1 VIVSELVVV
10 ITVCGLSLV
19 VTAFHARGSAR
30 AATTPHDLERLLAAV
45 QRACADFL
53 WQETR
58 LLAAVLAIVTVAV
71 AVPAALFG
79 ALPKGHAALGWALGV
94 LCAGGLGGALVAHL
108 AHGAATHTARA
119 ALEAL
124 RQDRDGAARVALRGA
139 ALLSVGIEA
148 LSCCLASLAF
158 TAHFLFLTAARQ
170 VEPHHAALLASRT
183 LAMLALGAACAA
195 LVFQVGG
202 SSLHTAAG
210 VAATGARARHPNIA
224 RDEDQNP
231 VLVAELVGDHAGGL
245 VARST
250 DALAGALLGNASV
263 VMLGAWVSASN
274 PSSGLS
280 ASALVA
286 LPLLVRALGQF
297 AASVALGSTRVEGS
311 PGPVGI
317 LLAAR
322 LSHALLLAGGVLGAC
337 LWLLGTA
344 ALLPLTGAGALGVLA
359 GVSSAMA
366 STAGLRRVPDAGLT
380 GAETTVARALGL
392 GLQRT
397 WILMVLVGGCLGGAW
412 WLGSR
417 TGIVN
422 GGVLALALAVAALLG
437 AGAYDVSHGAFAALC
452 ENVRRFAALRRA
464 HFDEAAK
471 KRAHSLTRAGV
482 TVGHIGGTQSILGAA
497 AAALLAA
504 LLLPLASA
512 GPAPTSAIFTL
523 GHPVVLLGGVLGA
536 GALSFHIGGMLRASS
551 RAAAALDRDLSDRL
565 ARDEVSAE
573 RRSVPPGYRESVQ
586 LATAAATRALL
597 PLALGAVLGPFA
609 LAVLLRLV
617 YGAQSAGIGVRGL
630 TAFSALAALTGCCA
644 ALVAE
649 GAAVELSAGRRPSAE
664 SGPTSSAIEFMER
677 CISPAALLGL
687 KATVVSSL
695 AAVPLLF

>member
-10 ITVCGLSLV
+10 VTVCGLSLV

-30 AATTPHDLERLLAAV
+30 SSTTPHDLERLLAAV

-58 LLAAVLAIVTVAV
+58 LMAAVLAIVTVAV
-71 AVPAALFG
+71 GVPAAAFG

-108 AHGAATHTARA
+108 AHGSAAHTARG

-124 RQDRDGAARVALRGA
+124 RHDRHGAARVALRGA
-139 ALLSVGIEA
+139 ALLSVAIEA
-148 LSCCLASLAF
+148 LSCCLAALAF
-158 TAHFLFLTAARQ
+158 AAHFLFLTAGRH
-170 VEPHHAALLASRT
+170 VEPHRAALLASRT
-183 LAMLALGAACAA
+183 LALLALGAACAA

-202 SSLHTAAG
+202 ASLHTAAG
-210 VAATGARARHPNIA
+210 VAATGARARNPNIA

-245 VARST
+245 VARAT
-250 DALAGALLGNASV
+250 DAFAGALLGNAGV

-274 PSSGLS
+274 
-280 ASALVA
+280 ASAGVSAIALVV
-286 LPLLVRALGQF
+286 LPLLVRALGQL
-297 AASVALGSTRVEGS
+297 AASVALGSSRVDGS
-311 PGPVGI
+311 PGPVGV

-322 LSHALLLAGGVLGAC
+322 LSHGLLLAAGVAGAC
-337 LWLLGTA
+337 LWLLGSA
-344 ALLPLTGAGALGVLA
+344 AWVPLTGAAALGVLA
-359 GVSSAMA
+359 GVLSAIA
-366 STAGLRRVPDAGLT
+366 STAGVRRVPDAGLT

-397 WILMVLVGGCLGGAW
+397 WILMVLVGACLGGAW

-417 TGIVN
+417 TGIAS
-422 GGVLALALAVAALLG
+422 GGVFALALAVAALLG
-437 AGAYDVSHGAFAALC
+437 AGAYDVSHGVFAATC
-452 ENVRRFAALRRA
+452 ENVRRFAGLRRS

-471 KRAHSLTRAGV
+471 KRAHALTYSGV
-482 TVGHIGGTQSILGAA
+482 TVGHIGSTQSILGAA

-512 GPAPTSAIFTL
+512 SPAPAAIFTL

-536 GALSFHIGGMLRASS
+536 GALSFHVGGMLRASS

-565 ARDEVSAE
+565 TREDASAE
-573 RRSVPPGYRESVQ
+573 RRSIPAGYRESVQ
-586 LATAAATRALL
+586 LATATATRALL

-617 YGAQSAGIGVRGL
+617 YGAHSAGIGVRGL
-630 TAFSALAALTGCCA
+630 TAFSTLAAFTGCCA

-649 GAAVELSAGRRPSAE
+649 GAAVELAAGRRPSTERA
-664 SGPTSSAIEFMER
+664 SSSAIEFMER

-687 KATVVSSL
+687 KAAVVSSL